1 MKECWH
7 SDPEKRPHA
16 TDIYDKIDKMKDEE
30 WKNSCNKNPTEIV
43 KSSDIG
49 PVTTN
54 NPNAIYKSRNLSG
67 MISTAM
73 SLRSLRSH
81 QSINLGNIAEQFNYY
96 RKNNKTSTGK
106 RKYENDLIE
115 DKNDSG
121 SIKRKKLFENKNNDY
136 LSEEIKFDIDI
147 NFNNNEYITIE
158 NDFDINL

>member
-81 QSINLGNIAEQFNYY
+81 QSINLGNIA
-96 RKNNKTSTGK
+96 GK

-115 DKNDSG
+115 DKNDS
-121 SIKRKKLFENKNNDY
+121 DY

-147 NFNNNEYITIE
+147 NFNNNGYYEI
-158 NDFDINL
+158 FRVPAFK

>member
-1 MKECWH
+1 
-7 SDPEKRPHA
+7 
-16 TDIYDKIDKMKDEE
+16 
-30 WKNSCNKNPTEIV
+30 
-43 KSSDIG
+43 
-49 PVTTN
+49 
-54 NPNAIYKSRNLSG
+54 
-67 MISTAM
+67 M

-81 QSINLGNIAEQFNYY
+81 QSINLGNIAEQF